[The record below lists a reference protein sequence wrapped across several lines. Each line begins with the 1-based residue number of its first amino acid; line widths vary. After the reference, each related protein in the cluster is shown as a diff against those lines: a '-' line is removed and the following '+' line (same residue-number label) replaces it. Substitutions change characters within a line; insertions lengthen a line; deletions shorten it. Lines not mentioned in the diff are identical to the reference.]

1 MGLKKAVVVDR
12 DEAVLTRLATEL
24 KAAGYLVESLDSTL
38 GLTPDLLAR
47 SEPGLLVIDSGLPGL
62 ETSALL
68 VLIRSMRARTSLRV
82 VLSTDDEPAILQ
94 RRLGAD
100 LVVRRTKLLS
110 EGARALGVTSTSK
123 VPALDV
129 RSLIDEVLGGK
140 PQLLAKAVQV
150 RVDLFSQS
158 NFYSPGGEADATAAG
173 LFWATASPPP
183 LGQKVDLTVDLN
195 GKSLVLH
202 GEVVWQRAA
211 GALGPKLP
219 PGVGIRLDGTA
230 AADREGIQKFFEFR
244 QPIAW
249 PG

>member
-12 DEAVLTRLATEL
+12 DDAVLSRLAAEL

-47 SEPGLLVIDSGLPGL
+47 SEPDLLAIDAGLPGL
-62 ETSALL
+62 ELSALL
-68 VLIRSMRARTSLRV
+68 VLIRSMRARTALRV
-82 VLSTDDEPAILQ
+82 VLSTDDEPASLQ

-100 LVVRRTKLLS
+100 LVVRRVKLLA
-110 EGARALGVTSTSK
+110 EGSRALGIAQGSK
-123 VPALDV
+123 VPSLDV

-140 PQLLAKAVQV
+140 PEPLAKAVQV
-150 RVDLFSQS
+150 RVDVFSQS
-158 NFYSPGGEADATAAG
+158 NFYSPGGETDASSAG

-183 LGQKVDLTVDLN
+183 MGQKISLTVDLN
-195 GKSLVLH
+195 GKQLALK
-202 GEVVWQRAA
+202 GEVAWQRAA

-219 PGVGIRLDGTA
+219 PGVGIRLETLGQTE
-230 AADREGIQKFFEFR
+230 REAVQKFFEFR